1 MKTVSWE
8 ILVLVLVLQKQ
19 WYKIGYGGYERDLRL
34 LTFLYFGALKHMS
47 MGKITICSF
56 LHRFIFLWLYFRRCF
71 CLQIAL
77 MRCYKIIVTCDVCG
91 IFRKLEIISH
101 IFKQNQLEACLRI
114 SEEGPSIQNFNHDIA
129 IESWYNEKYWRLSAG
144 PHNYPKKREASEKQ
158 STSLCTVTHSNLE
171 SEEEDIWICS
181 VNINL
186 VYACFIK
193 HNTSREKLFRSKKT
207 L

>member
-1 MKTVSWE
+1 MRETW
-8 ILVLVLVLQKQ
+8 
-19 WYKIGYGGYERDLRL
+19 D

-47 MGKITICSF
+47 MNEITICSF
-56 LHRFIFLWLYFRRCF
+56 LHRFLFLWLYFCRCF

-158 STSLCTVTHSNLE
+158 STSLWTVTHSNLE
-171 SEEEDIWICS
+171 SEEEDIWIRS

-193 HNTSREKLFRSKKT
+193 QYIQGKVIQI
-207 L
+207 